1 MIERQEKRGISPP
14 IRAFM
19 HVALLR
25 RLGMARS
32 EDERAKMIAEFMAIR
47 AEPEARQYVARVRAE
62 AKLQDRLKRPTR
74 NQRPKWPRY

>member
-25 RLGMARS
+25 RLGTAQS
-32 EDERAKMIAEFMAIR
+32 EDEREKMIAEFLAIR
-47 AEPEARQYVARVRAE
+47 AEPEARQYVAKVRAE
-62 AKLQDRLKRPTR
+62 AKVQDRLTRQTR
-74 NQRPKWPRY
+74 NRRPKWPRY